1 VLVLVEVDMGM
12 EALNAVGKCVLK
24 FFGWRERKQ
33 KEAQDDLEKAVLT
46 DTDDNSLRHKFK
58 RVFGK

>member
-1 VLVLVEVDMGM
+1 MGM